1 MLFHVNAQT
10 FDSNAEL
17 AIPTG
22 RKTNKASP
30 EIETYRLTA
39 DAKIKNMLRVI

>member
-22 RKTNKASP
+22 TKTNKANP
-30 EIETYRLTA
+30 EIETYPLTT
-39 DAKIKNMLRVI
+39 DTNIKNMLRVI